1 MPLLSRTAS
10 CGAAVSAHT
19 SSDGVSSPLRVAA
32 LGLSVLLAGCVGAP
46 QPDSSAPIVS
56 DVTTSSEAEKD
67 DATEPSDATKAPLMP
82 SAFFAGEAERFEAW
96 RCTPA
101 QDLVTAFPPGELRL
115 WSAYDAYRLTP
126 AVVASGSR
134 YVKNDLSFWEKGGEA
149 MVESDRGRLECQ
161 RDQTRAALTRAQR
174 PGVMFHGRG
183 NEPGWT
189 VRLDHDAPHLSL
201 MLDNGEREIESPYR
215 VTSLDNE
222 RGRVTLAS
230 GRADTPFN
238 LELEARACFDSMS
251 GEPFPVRVTLDVD
264 GNTYRGCGQGIAP

>member
-1 MPLLSRTAS
+1 MPLSTRSPATCLP
-10 CGAAVSAHT
+10 GLMLGVAAV
-19 SSDGVSSPLRVAA
+19 
-32 LGLSVLLAGCVGAP
+32 LAGCAGTP
-46 QPDSSAPIVS
+46 QPDLSTPSVS
-56 DVTTSSEAEKD
+56 DVSPHA
-67 DATEPSDATKAPLMP
+67 DAARNETAKAPLMP
-82 SAFFAGEAERFEAW
+82 SAFFAGEAERFAAW
-96 RCTPA
+96 RCMPA
-101 QDLVTAFPPGELRL
+101 QDLVTASSTGELRL

-134 YVKNDLSFWEKGGEA
+134 YVKDDLSFREKGGEA
-149 MVESDRGRLECQ
+149 LVESDRGRLECQ
-161 RDQTRAALTRAQR
+161 RDQTRTALTRAQR

-189 VRLDHDAPHLSL
+189 VRLAHDAPRLSM
-201 MLDNGEREIESPYR
+201 MLDYGEREIEAPYR

-251 GEPFPVRVTLDVD
+251 GEPFPVRVTLEVE
-264 GNTYRGCGQGIAP
+264 GKTYRGCGQGIAP

>member
-10 CGAAVSAHT
+10 CGAAVSAHPST
-19 SSDGVSSPLRVAA
+19 DGVSSPLRVAA
-32 LGLSVLLAGCVGAP
+32 LGLSVLLAGCAGAP

-56 DVTTSSEAEKD
+56 DVSTPADVDKQDS
-67 DATEPSDATKAPLMP
+67 TKAPLMP

-101 QDLVTAFPPGELRL
+101 QDLVTAFPQGELRL

-264 GNTYRGCGQGIAP
+264 GKTYRGCGQGIAP